1 IALSTTG
8 YTQPEDMLR
17 DADTAMYRAK
27 ALGKARH
34 VVFDETM
41 HARAVAL
48 LEFET
53 GLRRAIERHHL
64 QVYYQPI
71 VAIDTAALAGFE
83 ALARWRDP
91 ERGLISP
98 AEFIPIAEDTGLIVP
113 VGRAVL
119 RESCRQMRAW
129 QAQFPGGA
137 PLSISVNL
145 SGQQLAQAGIVKQIG
160 EVLWETGLDGHS
172 LRLEITE
179 SVFMDDLEAAI
190 AVLKQLKA
198 LDIRVSVDD
207 FGTGYSSLSYLHR
220 LPIDVLKIDRSFVSG
235 LGVDAGRS
243 AIVHTIVSLAHHL
256 GVDVIAEGVETPE
269 QLAYLRELRCQYGQ
283 GYLFSRPREPAA
295 AAELIA
301 MELVCAAGC
310 AACHT
315 PMTSSDVATVP
326 KFQ

>member
-1 IALSTTG
+1 
-8 YTQPEDMLR
+8 
-17 DADTAMYRAK
+17 MYRAK

-53 GLRRAIERHHL
+53 GLRRAIEHHQL

-71 VAIDTAALAGFE
+71 VSIDTAALAGFE

-145 SGQQLAQAGIVKQIG
+145 SGQQLAQVGIVKQIG
-160 EVLWETGLDGHS
+160 DILWETGLDGHS

-190 AVLKQLKA
+190 AVLEQLKA

-243 AIVHTIVSLAHHL
+243 AIVHTIVSLANHL
-256 GVDVIAEGVETPE
+256 GVDAIAEGVETPE
-269 QLAYLRELRCQYGQ
+269 QLAYLRELGCQYGQ
-283 GYLFSRPREPAA
+283 GYLFSRPREPEA

-301 MELVCAAGC
+301 MELVCAAG
-310 AACHT
+310 
-315 PMTSSDVATVP
+315 
-326 KFQ
+326 